1 LIVADDQS
9 LLAMYAFGLLA
20 MGFQPVVVQNSDDWF
35 ARACELQPDVVVVD
49 VEMAPVLHLPRR
61 LHSDTRTRDAVII
74 ALSGD
79 GSTAKG
85 PSDAFDRLLP
95 KLCSSD
101 TLALAIRDVFA
112 HRRLAAEA
120 GHSK

>member
-1 LIVADDQS
+1 VADDQS

-20 MGFQPVVVQNSDDWF
+20 MGFQPVVVQNADDGF
-35 ARACELQPDVVVVD
+35 ARAREFQPDVIVVD
-49 VEMAPVLHLPRR
+49 VEMAPVLQLARR
-61 LHSDTRTRDAVII
+61 LRSDTRTRDAVII

-79 GSTAKG
+79 GFDSAKG

-95 KLCSSD
+95 KPCSPD
-101 TLALAIRDVFA
+101 RLALAIRDVFA

-120 GHSK
+120 GHSM